1 MSVSKPPAT
10 PRVHVREAS
19 WQTDRP
25 ALERIREA
33 VFIREQGVPT
43 ALEWDSADATCL
55 HALAET
61 VNRDPVGTGR
71 LEADGKIGR
80 IAILRQHR
88 NAGIGA
94 AVLQHLIREAQ
105 RRGMKQVYLFA
116 QVSALAFYQRHG
128 FVPEGNV
135 FMEAGIPHRRMQLRF
150 EDRP

>member
-1 MSVSKPPAT
+1 MSRAI
-10 PRVHVREAS
+10 VREAS
-19 WQTDRP
+19 WQTDRA

-33 VFIREQGVPT
+33 VFIHEQGVP
-43 ALEWDSADATCL
+43 AELEWDSADTNCL
-55 HALAET
+55 HVLAET

-105 RRGMKQVYLFA
+105 RGGMKQVYLFA
-116 QVSALAFYQRHG
+116 QVSALAFYERHG
-128 FVPEGNV
+128 FVPEGHV